1 MRLSAL
7 LGAGRLRLPP
17 GYRRGTWHPDSPA
30 ARLRNPPGQRRRK
43 VFVEP
48 IAKEDWKVF
57 QGDTVQLLTGKD
69 AGKQGMV
76 TQVVRARN
84 WVVVEGL
91 NTHYRYVNR
100 TAKYSGT
107 YIASEAPLLL
117 NQISLV
123 DPEDR
128 QPTEVQWRYT
138 EEGERVRV
146 SLRSGRIIPLPLRQR
161 RDGIV
166 PEQWIGERGQGE
178 REVGA
183 NRAAASSRPQEEQGP
198 PPRGSALSLWLHRGP
213 KGHDGGGHLRGGD
226 HGRHGDRG
234 DAQGQEILLVLTGG
248 GRGGKPET
256 PPLPRA
262 GVCNKDTPLSSPFAA
277 RGGFGS
283 PQLPLSPW
291 AVQIPVLLW
300 FGGALGCGRSGAA
313 GPG

>member
-7 LGAGRLRLPP
+7 LWGVRLPL
-17 GYRRGTWHPDSPA
+17 GYRHGTWRPGTSAD
-30 ARLRNPPGQRRRK
+30 RLRNPPGQRRRK

-48 IAKEDWKVF
+48 VAREDWKVF
-57 QGDTVQLLTGKD
+57 RGDTVQVLVGKD
-69 AGKQGMV
+69 AGKQGIV

-128 QPTEVQWRYT
+128 KPAEVAWRYT

-161 RDGIV
+161 PDGIV
-166 PEQWIGERGQGE
+166 PENWIE
-178 REVGA
+178 
-183 NRAAASSRPQEEQGP
+183 
-198 PPRGSALSLWLHRGP
+198 GP
-213 KGHDGGGHLRGGD
+213 KDTLVED
-226 HGRHGDRG
+226 VQEKTYLPSLKTFEEEIM
-234 DAQGQEILLVLTGG
+234 DAMGIV
-248 GRGGKPET
+248 ET
-256 PPLPRA
+256 RRA
-262 GVCNKDTPLSSPFAA
+262 KKSY
-277 RGGFGS
+277 
-283 PQLPLSPW
+283 W
-291 AVQIPVLLW
+291 Y
-300 FGGALGCGRSGAA
+300 
-313 GPG
+313 